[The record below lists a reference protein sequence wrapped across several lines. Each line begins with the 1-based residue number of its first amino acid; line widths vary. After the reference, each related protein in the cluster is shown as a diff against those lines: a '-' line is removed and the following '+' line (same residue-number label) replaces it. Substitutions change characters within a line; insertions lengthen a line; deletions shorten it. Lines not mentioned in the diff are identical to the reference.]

1 MLSNTKN
8 GGKPRCSR
16 RVIKGSVT
24 QHDSSSNIF
33 LRRRLRQKYFCIN
46 RKCVCPF
53 KFQIIIFRAN
63 QVMEQN
69 KMENKLNSL
78 LSF

>member
-24 QHDSSSNIF
+24 QHDSSSNMF
-33 LRRRLRQKYFCIN
+33 LRRRLRQKYFCISSIYLVYLGVH
-46 RKCVCPF
+46 RFLKETFDTTRV
-53 KFQIIIFRAN
+53 Q
-63 QVMEQN
+63 
-69 KMENKLNSL
+69 KMHYL
-78 LSF
+78 